1 MDQTRL
7 TESAEYTARRDE
19 LRLAEIELMRQRERV
34 AALRRQLPAGT
45 PVTDYLFAEGPAR
58 LDDGDD
64 PVSTVR
70 LSGLFTAPDRPLV
83 IYHLMYGKAQRSP
96 CPMCTMWI
104 DGFNGIA
111 RHLAPNVD
119 FAVAA
124 AADVGPLRAHARARG
139 WDQLR
144 LLSCA
149 GSTFKYDLG
158 SEDADGAQESTVSVF
173 TLDPPGRRATSTPPT
188 RTCRGTSRSA
198 GSTCSRR
205 PGMCS
210 TSLRRG
216 GTTGT
221 RSSSTPSRSADDRQP
236 PRQAARWLKPTCDI
250 AASTAPRHAK
260 SAIPCSGNHRRSPQ
274 DAVRFSPLP
283 MAHLDKITLPAN
295 SDGPLKHPG
304 FAPAQAERPLT
315 RLWSNSRLRGIR
327 ADQGF
332 GLGCRPGRPMMVADN
347 LRLTAGRRSACAL
360 SCRTE
365 AMGLAAAL

>member
-70 LSGLFTAPDRPLV
+70 LSGLFTAPDRPLI
-83 IYHLMYGKAQRSP
+83 IYHLMYGKAQTSP

-158 SEDADGAQESTVSVF
+158 SEDAAGAQESTVSVF
-173 TLDPPGRRATSTPPT
+173 TLDPAGSPRHFYTAHPYLSQDIKERGIDLLTPAWHLLDLTPPGRDDWYAQLEYPVRV
-188 RTCRGTSRSA
+188 
-198 GSTCSRR
+198 
-205 PGMCS
+205 
-210 TSLRRG
+210 
-216 GTTGT
+216 
-221 RSSSTPSRSADDRQP
+221 SS
-236 PRQAARWLKPTCDI
+236 
-250 AASTAPRHAK
+250 
-260 SAIPCSGNHRRSPQ
+260 
-274 DAVRFSPLP
+274 
-283 MAHLDKITLPAN
+283 
-295 SDGPLKHPG
+295 
-304 FAPAQAERPLT
+304 
-315 RLWSNSRLRGIR
+315 
-327 ADQGF
+327 
-332 GLGCRPGRPMMVADN
+332 
-347 LRLTAGRRSACAL
+347 
-360 SCRTE
+360 
-365 AMGLAAAL
+365 